1 MERGLI
7 TKSRMEASIQSV
19 LHGWIKKHG
28 MEAIL
33 PSLDAEFMER
43 MVQSSRDNMTEE
55 EIISLLSFVAGSLAS
70 HDPKWDFF
78 AADVLMGLHQDAS
91 PSSFLEVVRIL
102 QTNEDVSGKNR
113 PLLEDSF
120 VSWIDENQEWIESMF
135 QEEVTATKSF
145 PITLFGWKTLY
156 KSYLMRS
163 NGKVVER
170 PDHMWFRVALFL
182 HRDHKDLVLRCFQ
195 DLRSGRYTHATP
207 TLYYAGARRPQM
219 ASCFPWNA
227 VVYTPDGGRPISRLS
242 EGDLVLTHTGGWK
255 KIQQVHHDVVGHQR
269 CMVQIRAHG
278 TVVDATSDHPFLM
291 TSGEFTAPEDP
302 KFNVKELFR
311 VTPSF
316 FGESLL
322 ENDTVCLSRLAVFCD
337 SVDST
342 DGIEKQW
349 SRDFPSRIPALL
361 QKAIL
366 SDPHTT
372 LKSWRERWRV
382 HESTYLNMWYEQWFV
397 GIAWEHRDPPTL
409 DDAQMEVFAESQP
422 TEKVYTL
429 TVEDDHSYVVNG
441 LVAKNC
447 FLVGTEDSIEGIF
460 KTISDVAQISKWAG
474 GLGVHISNIRA
485 DRSYIYGTN
494 GYSNGLLPMIRLYND
509 TSRYIDQCFSP
520 ETWIWTKSVGWKEM
534 AEITVGDC
542 VLTASGT
549 YAEVD
554 RILSHVLPEDHSD
567 HPQKMIQI
575 EGWRGRKTSV
585 TAGHDFLVGRNSP
598 QEEDDYVPVGEI
610 SSNDVVRMQRPC
622 WVRGSGGEVGG
633 WTRQWAHLLALV
645 VGNARYIT
653 MSCPTVWK
661 VEDPKTLKKI
671 KEVLGGEDGTMA
683 EVDKEKDG
691 MIRWKIG
698 LFPWAWGSNGRTIRP
713 PYEWLHM
720 GIKKEKEEQM
730 IRVFLDTLDSG
741 RTLDDPL
748 WERFYASLVYRW
760 ESEEVWVK
768 KCGWKAWGQWS
779 RVETG
784 SGHGNI
790 LYDLEVRGED
800 RSYTTEIGTVH
811 NGGGKR
817 NGAFAMYLEPWHAD
831 IMAFLAAKKNTGPE
845 EDRARDLFYGLWIPD
860 LLMERVEANK
870 TWSLMCPRE
879 CPGLSDV
886 HGKEFVE
893 LYEKYE
899 AAGKFRRQMSA
910 RELFTEILK
919 CQIETGTPYIL
930 YKDSCNRKS
939 NQKHLGTIKS
949 SNLCVRGDTMMLT
962 REGYISMTQC
972 VGSAL
977 EVWNGVQFSEVVP
990 LETQS
995 LVAPGEWLRI
1005 ITTRGKRLESTRD
1018 HVFFVGPQ
1026 RKKVTASQLQPGMR
1040 LTSWILP
1047 SLETLSSEVI
1057 EEIERA
1063 CRYLYH
1069 HAVIM
1074 EEKTRVMYAK
1084 DYESLMQLQ
1093 ILLELGNIMV
1103 SVHAVA
1109 VNRWR
1114 MDVLSCEWDSVVD
1127 VVNGMGILTKT
1138 TGPTR
1143 IVEEIESITPILL
1156 PNPVPSFCIR
1166 EAQLHSAVFQGIL
1179 AGQCTEIIEYSDA
1192 SQYAVCNLASISLP
1206 ACLKPN
1212 TREPPTT
1219 IKVHPQAEKDVQWV
1233 LGRWRIHRETV
1244 NGNDIQ
1250 KTDTVSRDIVV
1261 VDNDREL
1268 TPHQFFNEY
1277 ISPVMDLGEL
1287 YRLTRE
1293 VTVNLNEVIDK
1304 NRYPTP
1310 ETRVSN
1316 LMHRPVGIG
1325 VQGLADVFC
1334 ALKMPFDS
1342 IQARQLNHQIFETIY
1357 HAALS
1362 ASCDSAMV
1370 QGAYE
1375 SYPGSPLSKGQ
1386 FHWELC
1392 APAVPPFPLLHNWE
1406 ALREKI
1412 REHGTRNS
1420 LLIAPMP
1427 TASTS
1432 QILGNNEC
1440 FEPYTSNFYTRR
1452 TQAGE
1457 FLVYNRELY
1466 KDLCALD
1473 GWTPETRQEL
1483 LWNRGSVKNITILPD
1498 WLRRVYL
1505 TVWEIP
1511 QKSVLDLAIDRHF
1524 FIDQSQSMNLF
1535 LAEPSLEVLI
1545 KMHLY
1550 GFHKGLK
1557 TGSYYIR
1564 SRPPLNTPHFSMQ
1577 AAPAATDGPV
1587 CPLRRPGSSTTE
1599 ECEACMG

>member
-1 MERGLI
+1 MESL
-7 TKSRMEASIQSV
+7 QSTV
-19 LHGWIKKHG
+19 HRWVREHG
-28 MEAIL
+28 MDTML
-33 PSLDAEFMER
+33 PSLDEEFMNR
-43 MVQSSRDNMTEE
+43 MIQSSRDNMTEE
-55 EIISLLSFVAGSLAS
+55 EILSLLSFVAGSLAS
-70 HDPKWDFF
+70 HGPKWDFF
-78 AADVLMGLHQDAS
+78 AADVLRGMHEDAS

-102 QTNEDVSGKNR
+102 QKNSDVAGKNR
-113 PLLEDSF
+113 PLLDEDF
-120 VSWIDENQEWIESMF
+120 VSWIEDQQDWIEPMF
-135 QEEVTATKSF
+135 EQELSAGRSF
-145 PITLFGWKTLY
+145 PMTLFGWKTLY

-170 PDHMWFRVALFL
+170 PDHMWFRVSLFL
-182 HRDHKDLVLRCFQ
+182 HRENKDLVRQCFR
-195 DLRSGRYTHATP
+195 DLRAGKYTHATP

-227 VVYTPDGGRPISRLS
+227 VVYTPEGGRPISRLS
-242 EGDLVLTHTGGWK
+242 VGDRVLTHTGAWK
-255 KIQQVHHDVVGHQR
+255 KIEQVHEDVVGYER
-269 CMVQIRAHG
+269 SMVQIKAHG
-278 TVVDATSDHPFLM
+278 VVVDATSDHPFLM
-291 TSGEFTAPEDP
+291 TTGEFRAPADP
-302 KFNVKELFR
+302 AFSADSLFR
-311 VTPSF
+311 VTSSF
-316 FGESLL
+316 FADVVSLDPL
-322 ENDTVCLSRLAVFCD
+322 QMEKEISGLVLLGGTSLDD
-337 SVDST
+337 P
-342 DGIEKQW
+342 IEARW
-349 SRDFPSRIPALL
+349 SRERPGEIPALL
-361 QKAIL
+361 QRAL
-366 SDPHTT
+366 ARLDHEVDAS
-372 LKSWRERWRV
+372 RWRA
-382 HESTYLNMWYEQWFV
+382 HGSTFLNMWYEQWLV
-397 GIAWEHRDPPTL
+397 GVVLGSTGSVPATVDVFP
-409 DDAQMEVFAESQP
+409 DAQA

-429 TVEDDHSYVVNG
+429 TVEEDHSYVVSG

-494 GYSNGLLPMIRLYND
+494 GYSNGLLPMIRLFND

-520 ETWIWTKSVGWKEM
+520 TTWIWTENVGWKEM
-534 AEITVGDC
+534 VEITAGDR
-542 VLTASGT
+542 VLTASGK
-549 YAEVD
+549 YAEVG
-554 RILSHVLPEDHSD
+554 RVLSHVVPLDPV
-567 HPQKMIQI
+567 PQREGKTITVG
-575 EGWRGRKTSV
+575 GWRGRCVAV
-585 TAGHDFLVGRNSP
+585 TAGHDVLVKRGEPSE
-598 QEEDDYVPVGEI
+598 EEDEYVPVGEI
-610 SSNDVVRMQRPC
+610 SSSDRVVMRRP
-622 WVRGSGGEVGG
+622 STTEVDPAAGARLGG

-645 VGNARYIT
+645 VREAHCIT
-653 MSCPTVWK
+653 ITHPTVWRID
-661 VEDPKTLKKI
+661 DPKALKQVV
-671 KEVLGGEDGTMA
+671 EVLSDGPMA
-683 EVDKEKDG
+683 EVEENTHT
-691 MIRWKIG
+691 IRWKIG
-698 LFPWAWGSNGRTIRP
+698 LFPWAWGPTGRTICP
-713 PYEWLHM
+713 PYEWLRHTSH
-720 GIKKEKEEQM
+720 EE
-730 IRVFLDTLDSG
+730 IVRVFLEVMETTTSRLE
-741 RTLDDPL
+741 PV

-760 ESEEVWVK
+760 ASPDVWVNL
-768 KCGWKAWGQWS
+768 CGWKSWGQWS
-779 RVETG
+779 EVSSSMKDSSL
-784 SGHGNI
+784 SGI
-790 LYDLEVRGED
+790 LYDLEVTGED
-800 RSYTTEIGTVH
+800 QSYTTEIGTVH

-831 IMAFLAAKKNTGPE
+831 IMAFLSAKKNTGPE

-860 LLMERVEANK
+860 LFMKRVEANK

-886 HGKEFVE
+886 HGDAFVKR
-893 LYEKYE
+893 YEEYE
-899 AAGKFRRQMSA
+899 EAGKFRKQVPA

-962 REGYISMTQC
+962 RKGYVSMAAC

-977 EVWNGVQFSEVVP
+977 EVWNGERFSEVVP
-990 LETQS
+990 LETQA

-1005 ITTRGKRLESTRD
+1005 TTTRGKRLDSTRD
-1018 HVFFVGPQ
+1018 HVFFVGPD
-1026 RKKVTASQLQPGMR
+1026 RKKMAASELQPGMT
-1040 LTSWILP
+1040 LTSWTRPPLRKMA
-1047 SLETLSSEVI
+1047 SEVV
-1057 EEIERA
+1057 EELDSA
-1063 CRYLYH
+1063 CRYLYR
-1069 HAVIM
+1069 HAVVM
-1074 EEKTRVMYAK
+1074 EETRWMYSD
-1084 DYESLMQLQ
+1084 DYESLMQMQ
-1093 ILLELGNIMV
+1093 ILLELG
-1103 SVHAVA
+1103 
-1109 VNRWR
+1109 
-1114 MDVLSCEWDSVVD
+1114 
-1127 VVNGMGILTKT
+1127 GILVSIEEGMTHRWKMAVPVSEWEKVLETVIGKT
-1138 TGPTR
+1138 RTR
-1143 IVEEIESITPILL
+1143 TTRVEADEGIFAEVVESVTPILS

-1166 EAQLHSAVFQGIL
+1166 EAQRHSAVFQGIL

-1212 TREPPTT
+1212 PREPPETVFIHPDAEMDVRWALGRLPGVPVQRTET
-1219 IKVHPQAEKDVQWV
+1219 ISREVLRVGGEEKD
-1233 LGRWRIHRETV
+1233 
-1244 NGNDIQ
+1244 
-1250 KTDTVSRDIVV
+1250 
-1261 VDNDREL
+1261 L
-1268 TPHQFFNEY
+1268 TPLQFFHEY
-1277 ISPVMDLGEL
+1277 VAPEMDLGEL

-1293 VTVNLNEVIDK
+1293 VTRNLNEVIDK

-1316 LMHRPVGIG
+1316 LIHRPVGIG

-1334 ALKMPFDS
+1334 ALKTPFDS

-1362 ASCDSAMV
+1362 ASCDLAV
-1370 QGAYE
+1370 KKGTYE
-1375 SYPGSPLSKGQ
+1375 SYPGSPLSKGI

-1392 APAVPPFPLLHNWE
+1392 APATPPFPLLHNWE
-1406 ALREKI
+1406 ALRARI
-1412 REHGTRNS
+1412 LTHGTRNS

-1483 LWNRGSVKNITILPD
+1483 LWSRGSVKNLSVLPE
-1498 WLRRVYL
+1498 WLRRVYQ

-1511 QKSVLDLAIDRHF
+1511 QKNVLDLAVDRHF

-1564 SRPPLNTPHFSMQ
+1564 SRPPLNTPHVTLQ
-1577 AAPAATDGPV
+1577 QEPTAAAA
-1587 CPLRRPGSSTTE
+1587 CPLRRPGSNPTE